1 MKNKNN
7 IKLLNRKTLKPN
19 LNIDIEDSF
28 FKTNITFIQKSL
40 INDAYSNKNFHYN
53 KTFELFKS
61 INDIIYI
68 VYTNKIN
75 SIILYNIINNK
86 KIYEIKNPHKNPII
100 CFRYHLDNIKKRDL
114 ILSISFYQ
122 IKLWNINNT
131 ECLFNIT
138 KNNDDFYYSAG
149 FLNDNKN
156 IYLIISNY
164 NENNFYNKQIPESF
178 KVYDVNGY
186 KIQRF
191 EKFKENAKII
201 EHFYDDK
208 SFKNFIIISN
218 NLSIKSYDFDEDKMC
233 NTFEK
238 SNNIMDIIISKKD
251 NKNILI
257 GIKIFNNEINIWDI
271 YSGKLLKL
279 YKDYG
284 IMSPSYLSCICL
296 WNEEKLFFGTKVHK
310 EFKLNGN
317 GNSDYYIIKL
327 INLKDGSIMD
337 NITILKQEII
347 TIKKIIHPKYDEC
360 LIFQDLNGEIN
371 LLKIQLITK

>member
-40 INDAYSNKNFHYN
+40 INDAYSIKNFHYN

-164 NENNFYNKQIPESF
+164 NGNNFYNKQIPESF

-279 YKDYG
+279 
-284 IMSPSYLSCICL
+284 
-296 WNEEKLFFGTKVHK
+296 
-310 EFKLNGN
+310 
-317 GNSDYYIIKL
+317 
-327 INLKDGSIMD
+327 
-337 NITILKQEII
+337 
-347 TIKKIIHPKYDEC
+347 
-360 LIFQDLNGEIN
+360 
-371 LLKIQLITK
+371 